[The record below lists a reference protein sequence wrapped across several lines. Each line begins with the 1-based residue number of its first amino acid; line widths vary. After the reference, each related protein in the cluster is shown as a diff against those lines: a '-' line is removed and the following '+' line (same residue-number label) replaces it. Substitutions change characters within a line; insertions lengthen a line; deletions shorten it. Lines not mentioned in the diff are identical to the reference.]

1 MHLTNFSLNK
11 QSEKFKVAGKNFLDI
26 NCNASKQLLT
36 NVLKKLENKFGDVT
50 LLSKKIDEMATKTV
64 IAIEPYLKNAYHCF
78 ISSDYSDGRCFQ
90 IIGLDVLI
98 DEDHNCWLL
107 EINANPSLNVYN
119 ETQVNGESEQKL
131 SEIDLYVKSTL
142 VANTLELVS
151 SAPIFN
157 KKPEEHK

>member
-1 MHLTNFSLNK
+1 
-11 QSEKFKVAGKNFLDI
+11 
-26 NCNASKQLLT
+26 
-36 NVLKKLENKFGDVT
+36 
-50 LLSKKIDEMATKTV
+50 MATKTV

-142 VANTLELVS
+142 VSNTLELVS